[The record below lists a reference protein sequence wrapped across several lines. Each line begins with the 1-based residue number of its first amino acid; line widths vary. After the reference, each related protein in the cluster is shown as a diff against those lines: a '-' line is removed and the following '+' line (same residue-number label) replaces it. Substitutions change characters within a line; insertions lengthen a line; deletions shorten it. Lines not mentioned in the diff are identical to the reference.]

1 MEIQIT
7 GKNIEL
13 TDAIKQYVNEKIG
26 GLEKFYNKIR
36 SARVELEKCAPRNNN
51 NNFRVLIN
59 FDVPNDL
66 LRVDQTEGDL
76 YAAID
81 FAREELESQLKKYK
95 EKYSAKRKKGRVAQR
110 LLKSVFFW
118 KNEEAAVLNTE
129 KEDDE
134 E

>member
-26 GLEKFYNKIR
+26 GLEKFYNKIL
-36 SARVELEKCAPRNNN
+36 AVRVELEKCAPRNNK

-66 LRVDQTEGDL
+66 LRVDQTEDDL
-76 YAAID
+76 YTAID
-81 FAREELESQLKKYK
+81 LAREELEVQLKKYK
-95 EKYSAKRKKGRVAQR
+95 EKFSAKKKKGRATQR

-118 KNEEAAVLNTE
+118 KNEEDGMISSE
-129 KEDDE
+129 KEEDE